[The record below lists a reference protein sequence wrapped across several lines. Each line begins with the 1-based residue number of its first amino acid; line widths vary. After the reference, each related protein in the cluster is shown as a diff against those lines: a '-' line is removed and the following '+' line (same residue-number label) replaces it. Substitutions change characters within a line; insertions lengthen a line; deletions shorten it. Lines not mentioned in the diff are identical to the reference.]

1 VRLKIDTLQISLF
14 RLYSKL
20 DIIILEMKWRRQKSP
35 SFDREYNLKYHS
47 EIGNVFD
54 TNDTERCKKRDQHAT

>member
-1 VRLKIDTLQISLF
+1 
-14 RLYSKL
+14 
-20 DIIILEMKWRRQKSP
+20 MKWRRQKSP

-54 TNDTERCKKRDQHAT
+54 TNDTERCKTRDQHAT

>member
-1 VRLKIDTLQISLF
+1 
-14 RLYSKL
+14 
-20 DIIILEMKWRRQKSP
+20 MKWRRQKSP
-35 SFDREYNLKYHS
+35 SFDREYNLKYRS